1 MRTLARNKQ
10 TVWYANCTSKTERID
25 ANGFRTG
32 QYDLTYTEPVK
43 TRMNIRWDDGAV
55 RLEGFGLNGSGKR
68 RLLTDDLNCPI
79 TLGTVLWIATEPGYV
94 DENAI
99 VDLAETGTAEVGN
112 ETRLSELPNYYV
124 CEVPQKSLT
133 QIVYIV
139 EEVNVGANDSVQR
152 S

>member
-10 TVWYANCTSKTERID
+10 TVWYAKCIGKTERID

-55 RLEGFGLNGSGKR
+55 RLEGLGLNGSGKR

-79 TLGTVLWIATEPGYV
+79 TLGTVLWIGTTPV
-94 DENAI
+94 LSNQNAL
-99 VDLAETGTAEVGN
+99 VGRARVGTARVGN
-112 ETRLSELPNYYV
+112 GADYSETPNYYV